1 MFFKE
6 LPGFFIFEFY
16 PTNSL
21 PLLSHIPVE
30 LGIAKLRDC
39 GIAELGSSVDARVS
53 SSRDVGF
60 GFTRFRICAIPQL
73 RNFS

>member
-6 LPGFFIFEFY
+6 LPGFCIFEFY

-30 LGIAKLRDC
+30 ELGIAKLRDC
-39 GIAELGSSVDARVS
+39 GIARFVGALRSSNEELSEV
-53 SSRDVGF
+53 
-60 GFTRFRICAIPQL
+60 
-73 RNFS
+73 